1 MMKKDAYN
9 LWEQEGDLEK
19 MKLFFH
25 EVRPDS
31 EKKERIKQL
40 ALEKIRVEELNA
52 ATVGESPRNILIPDL
67 PPEESW
73 GGRAQRRLK
82 SFWWRWQWKLALPV
96 AAVVMFAFIG
106 IGMESLKDFP
116 KGFGAG
122 ATPNSSAHTSAEDS
136 VSRENISMAAPKES
150 AQKFM
155 ENGAGFTAG
164 GAPEVMLGSL
174 SDMAAEERGVVRE
187 SPQSAPSTQNAPVMP
202 IPEPQA
208 PPAADDLAKKITYTL
223 NASIQ
228 VEDVSQALTRVT
240 QEITSLGGYVVNSS
254 ESSYQ
259 NNSSAYATFKVPSQ
273 QLEGFKGRLEEYGK
287 VLNNSTDSL
296 DVTNEYY
303 DTQSKLR
310 NLQAQETRYLEILN
324 EAKTVDEILHIESY
338 LSSTRMQIEQLQG
351 QVKLWDHQVAYSTVS
366 INFQNTPNPVGVD
379 DPWRPVAWANTWQA
393 AQDAVLKTISSTWNG
408 INYLV
413 VGIAYALPYL
423 LGGAVLFGV
432 YKTVKKVRRQK

>member
-25 EVRPDS
+25 ETRPDS
-31 EKKERIKQL
+31 EQKERIKQL
-40 ALEKIRVEELNA
+40 TLEKIRVEELNA
-52 ATVGESPRNILIPDL
+52 AAVGESPRNILIPDL
-67 PPEESW
+67 PPKESW

-122 ATPNSSAHTSAEDS
+122 FTSNSSANTAPQDS
-136 VSRENISMAAPKES
+136 GSRENISMAAPKES
-150 AQKFM
+150 AQKRAP
-155 ENGAGFTAG
+155 ESYGAG
-164 GAPEVMLGSL
+164 GAPEVMMGAM
-174 SDMAAEERGVVRE
+174 SDMAAEESGALRE
-187 SPQSAPSTQNAPVMP
+187 GPQSAQSTQNAPIMP

-223 NASIQ
+223 NAVIQ
-228 VEDVSQALTRVT
+228 VEDVSQALVRVT

-259 NNSSAYATFKVPSQ
+259 NNSSAYATFKIPSQ

-287 VLNNSTDSL
+287 VLDNSTNSL

-310 NLQAQETRYLEILN
+310 NLQAQETRYLEILK

-366 INFQNTPNPVGVD
+366 ISFQNTPNPVSVD

-432 YKTVKKVRRQK
+432 YKTVKKVRRPK

>member
-25 EVRPDS
+25 ETRPDS
-31 EKKERIKQL
+31 EQKERIKQL
-40 ALEKIRVEELNA
+40 TLEKIRVEELNA
-52 ATVGESPRNILIPDL
+52 AAVGESPRNILIPDL
-67 PPEESW
+67 PPKESW

-82 SFWWRWQWKLALPV
+82 SLWWRWQWKLALPV

-106 IGMESLKDFP
+106 IGMESLKDSSR
-116 KGFGAG
+116 GFGG
-122 ATPNSSAHTSAEDS
+122 GFTSNSSANTAPQDS
-136 VSRENISMAAPKES
+136 GSRENISMAAPKES
-150 AQKFM
+150 DQKRAP
-155 ENGAGFTAG
+155 ESYGAG
-164 GAPEVMLGSL
+164 GAPEVMIGM
-174 SDMAAEERGVVRE
+174 SDMAAEESGAVRE
-187 SPQSAPSTQNAPVMP
+187 SPQSAPSTQNAPIMP

-228 VEDVSQALTRVT
+228 VEDVSQALARVT

-259 NNSSAYATFKVPSQ
+259 NNSSAYATFKIPSQ
-273 QLEGFKGRLEEYGK
+273 QLEGFKGRLADYGK

-310 NLQAQETRYLEILN
+310 NLQAQETRYLEILK

-366 INFQNTPNPVGVD
+366 INFQNTPNPVSVD
-379 DPWRPVAWANTWQA
+379 EPWRPVAWANTWQA

-432 YKTVKKVRRQK
+432 YKTVKKVRRPK

>member
-25 EVRPDS
+25 ETRPDS
-31 EKKERIKQL
+31 EQKERIKQL
-40 ALEKIRVEELNA
+40 TLEKIRVEELNA
-52 ATVGESPRNILIPDL
+52 AAVGESPRNILIPDL
-67 PPEESW
+67 PPKESW

-106 IGMESLKDFP
+106 IGMESLKDSS
-116 KGFGAG
+116 KGFGGGFTA
-122 ATPNSSAHTSAEDS
+122 NSSANTAAQDS
-136 VSRENISMAAPKES
+136 GSQENISMAAPKES
-150 AQKFM
+150 AQKRAM
-155 ENGAGFTAG
+155 DTYGAG
-164 GAPEVMLGSL
+164 GAPEVMIGM
-174 SDMAAEERGVVRE
+174 SDMAAEESGALKE
-187 SPQSAPSTQNAPVMP
+187 SPQSAPSIQNAPIMP

-259 NNSSAYATFKVPSQ
+259 NNSSAYATFKIPSQ
-273 QLEGFKGRLEEYGK
+273 QLEGFKGRLAEYGK

-310 NLQAQETRYLEILN
+310 NLQAQETRYLEILK

-366 INFQNTPNPVGVD
+366 INFQNTPNPVSVD
-379 DPWRPVAWANTWQA
+379 EPWRPVAWANTWQA